1 MHLLGLPSHPLS
13 PVSYRWGPSYAMT
26 SAWNVSTAT
35 GGKQP
40 GWGVQGYKRNTFL
53 RSLIVNVRFCIWWH
67 CLTRSWCTVH
77 GRLEGEGSAQHDATS
92 GTVDLVPRPP
102 GQRLRAYIDFRD
114 AYSRCADLPAFLHP
128 PAAYQLSKVRG
139 MTLIRSYPSPT
150 ELDWLTNIKTLTFQY
165 RACKERNL
173 WKGRRWSFLWSSPT
187 SRPSTNLTKSSW
199 NKART
204 GKNLCL
210 KHCRDI
216 VELVELRN
224 ESAKL
229 WGLWW
234 FHSLVAWRLSVLWLG
249 PKAPQCT
256 YMHMV

>member
-1 MHLLGLPSHPLS
+1 MHIRDAQTYLH
-13 PVSYRWGPSYAMT
+13 
-26 SAWNVSTAT
+26 
-35 GGKQP
+35 
-40 GWGVQGYKRNTFL
+40 
-53 RSLIVNVRFCIWWH
+53 FCILLQRTSLAKWEAWH
-67 CLTRSWCTVH
+67 SSYL
-77 GRLEGEGSAQHDATS
+77 
-92 GTVDLVPRPP
+92 
-102 GQRLRAYIDFRD
+102 I
-114 AYSRCADLPAFLHP
+114 LP
-128 PAAYQLSKVRG
+128 
-139 MTLIRSYPSPT
+139 PT

-173 WKGRRWSFLWSSPT
+173 WKGRRWSFLWSSPN

-210 KHCRDI
+210 KHCLDI